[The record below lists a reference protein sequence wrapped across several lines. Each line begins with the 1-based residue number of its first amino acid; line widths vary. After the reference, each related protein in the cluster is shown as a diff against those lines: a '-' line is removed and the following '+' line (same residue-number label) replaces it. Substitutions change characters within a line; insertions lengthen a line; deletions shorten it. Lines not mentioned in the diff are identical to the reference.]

1 MKISKIDTIIIGL
14 PFENPGPESS
24 FAIAEKN
31 IEIFQDKEN
40 HNSII
45 ESSRLAGTKLTRY
58 QHLDYESLENSVI
71 ASNADKK
78 IIIADSVFSMTGEE
92 SNLEKLSM
100 IASKQK
106 CLLFIDDAH
115 GFGVTRNDHRRFQV

>member
-1 MKISKIDTIIIGL
+1 MNSGYLANVGL
-14 PFENPGPESS
+14 VN
-24 FAIAEKN
+24 AMAEKN

-115 GFGVTRNDHRRFQV
+115 GFGVTRMIIEDFQVHLMV